1 MAGYGLDRIWPQGP
15 ARGIRPK
22 SRSATFWAFDW
33 AQVLAVH
40 STVDLFIDVLDGAN
54 VPPLTV
60 AAVDPDLLLAVKL
73 EHCGIIGA
81 GAGSHRETIRTGHDC
96 AATVLPRLRSSALCT
111 CWHFSLVALALVAL
125 AHDRLPARLARLRP
139 RVAAQSRE

>member
-1 MAGYGLDRIWPQGP
+1 
-15 ARGIRPK
+15 
-22 SRSATFWAFDW
+22 
-33 AQVLAVH
+33 VH
-40 STVDLFIDVLDGAN
+40 PTVDLFIDVLDGAN

-96 AATVLPRLRSSALCT
+96 AAIVAAEQNLDFADTRPTEVA
-111 CWHFSLVALALVAL
+111 VALRAARDLAPTAKVANVKNL
-125 AHDRLPARLARLRP
+125 FGRFAGQRGVTP
-139 RVAAQSRE
+139 